1 MPYSHSNN
9 EWQDGNRP
17 PGHRKSSGLKGTHGP
32 PPTRSPDSHGA
43 TCVWSRH
50 RHQRIP
56 PETRLQKAC
65 EPQHVPART
74 TTPQPPPG
82 PAALAG
88 RSHPAPTGTG
98 RPGSAFTPDR
108 HGPSWFYG
116 DASSA
121 VDMPLVGR
129 HHFHTPRHCPDWEG
143 CGPAGGRPCGLCGHP
158 DRALSPRPRPTP
170 APHAAEGWRLREPP
184 GGSPASTFQPLHLCL
199 PLKT

>member
-1 MPYSHSNN
+1 MPYSHSSN

-50 RHQRIP
+50 RPQRIP

-88 RSHPAPTGTG
+88 RSHQIVTAPPGFTVMPVLLWTCLWWEDIIFTLHATARTG
-98 RPGSAFTPDR
+98 R
-108 HGPSWFYG
+108 
-116 DASSA
+116 A
-121 VDMPLVGR
+121 VAR
-129 HHFHTPRHCPDWEG
+129 Q
-143 CGPAGGRPCGLCGHP
+143 AGGLAASVVTLTELCPHG
-158 DRALSPRPRPTP
+158 RAPRPRPMP
-170 APHAAEGWRLREPP
+170 LRAGGCASPREVPP
-184 GGSPASTFQPLHLCL
+184 PPLSSPCTSVCP
-199 PLKT
+199 